1 MNLTERRSGGT
12 VRAAIRGRT
21 VTIHD
26 DISGFGSLNPGNGR
40 NGLQEYTLS
49 PDGQLSALNAAT
61 GHGGSTGGSSS
72 SHVTPPPPTL
82 VTTKGANL
90 AIDLVWDASVASA
103 PAGFTDTVTAAAK
116 ALFNALNPTTT
127 HPDTVYIDV
136 GWGEIGGMGM
146 SPSALGES
154 MTNGYLV
161 SDATV
166 TSLLSTHLATLPDS
180 KADVVGSSSTLSSST
195 QFFLPTGEA
204 KALGY
209 SGASAGS
216 PSSPDGY
223 IGISTLGKGYSW
235 QYTDINGNTL
245 TPATANW
252 YSLYGDALHE
262 LSEAMGRISMEG
274 LQTMHGHKTYAPLD
288 LFNYT
293 LPSTSPPSLSLS
305 NTGGYFSI
313 DGGKTQSGFFNNAK
327 ATPGDIA
334 DWASF
339 DSPTESGTTV
349 PSGEEDA
356 FNAFGFTNLNDVLSK
371 EDVLLM
377 QALGY

>member
-1 MNLTERRSGGT
+1 VNT
-12 VRAAIRGRT
+12 
-21 VTIHD
+21 HD
-26 DISGFGSLNPGNGR
+26 DITGFGALDTGAGLHEVTLGVNGQLSPMNASTGHDASGGGSSLSHAPPPAPKAVS
-40 NGLQEYTLS
+40 S
-49 PDGQLSALNAAT
+49 PDG
-61 GHGGSTGGSSS
+61 
-72 SHVTPPPPTL
+72 
-82 VTTKGANL
+82 NL
-90 AIDLVWDASVASA
+90 TIDLIWDSSVASA
-103 PAGFTDTVTAAAK
+103 PADFRNTVIFAAQELA
-116 ALFNALNPTTT
+116 NALGATTASGT
-127 HPDTVYIDV
+127 EVYIDV

-161 SDATV
+161 TDGQLTPLL
-166 TSLLSTHLATLPDS
+166 TSHLESLPHS
-180 KADVVGSSSTLSSST
+180 SSYAVGNSSTLSSGT
-195 QFFLPTGEA
+195 QFFLPTAEA
-204 KALGY
+204 RAVGY

-235 QYTDINGNTL
+235 QYTGVDGTIL

-288 LFNYT
+288 LFDYSNT
-293 LPSTSPPSLSLS
+293 TPGALALS

-313 DGGKTQSGFFNNAK
+313 DGGATPKGNFNNAK
-327 ATPGDIA
+327 LTPGDIA
-334 DWASF
+334 DWSSF
-339 DSPTESGTTV
+339 DAPTESGTTV

-356 FNAFGFTNLNDVLSK
+356 FNAYGFANTNDVLSP
-371 EDVLLM
+371 EDILLM